1 MKHRLVRRVEC
12 IRGRLQLEVEVF
24 PAFEYATEPHTTT
37 VLEENHSCSHSS
49 QSKTVTFH
57 SKTVKLQLDV
67 NIDNGDDDDAKTPP
81 TVSFKKVMRPGMLG
95 EGVVAIIDVSE
106 GQGVSFV
113 LRNDSPNHLTP
124 VITNAVLDMQ
134 QHDTQSFWY
143 NWISKSKYKGRW
155 REVISRSLMILKLM
169 TYEPTGAII
178 AAPTFSIPED
188 IGGVRNWDYRFS
200 WVRDSSFTIY
210 ILLRLGF
217 TEEADAYMDFIS
229 ERFLTSRVADGGL
242 PIMFTIRGETDIP
255 EKELTHLDG
264 YKGSR
269 PVRIGNGAAFHQQFD
284 IYGVK

>member
-1 MKHRLVRRVEC
+1 VKHRLVRRVEC